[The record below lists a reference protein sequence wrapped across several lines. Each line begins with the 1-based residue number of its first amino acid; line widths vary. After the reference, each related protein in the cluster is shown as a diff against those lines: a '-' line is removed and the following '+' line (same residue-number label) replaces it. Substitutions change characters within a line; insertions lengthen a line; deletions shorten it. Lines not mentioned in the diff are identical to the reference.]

1 MKRRITAIV
10 IALASCHALLVPP
23 IALAQ
28 ARAWWGTNTW
38 TGEVTSFPDNGWRD
52 RPYSVYFRPPDA
64 ATNPNLDY
72 DEYAISFPSDFD
84 PAQSYPVWIKFLHF
98 YGSFTGIYHHT
109 FAENYCDD
117 NQAIFVGFA
126 ARSGAGAGG
135 AGGEWLGD
143 NASGW
148 DDVYYYGPMIRNDL
162 KKLMN
167 ELCHLFNVKYF
178 AFTGASMGGYSSFRI
193 AADIPREHL
202 GVVAASCPAI
212 FYRDWVAGQ
221 DLIEQKV
228 QDGWFNNRLVFLMQ
242 GTEDDTVPVGQSDR
256 LNSAAPDHTWWNY
269 YRVEG
274 AGHVDFFMIWDP
286 VAETENWGQI
296 RPSVSSNPDLVWDAV
311 SQWETAHPEIAGTL
325 LAPMQGWSPPAS
337 TDDWYIPQDLVQWA
351 LDQQGNPSPTPTPTA
366 TGPTPTPSSTPVV
379 SPTPTPTQTA
389 TSTASPSGSPVA
401 QRTIPPLTDI
411 LAASEYLSDGDIPI
425 DSFQPPAAGV
435 YVATAAGGGNDANS
449 GTSIGAPFE
458 HLGKAI
464 EYANNHPSTPMTIH
478 IRGGTYYY
486 KTYDLDQTVDRGNLY
501 VTAYQDEEVTIRPPC
516 WPGNPTSWFDERA
529 FEFNGSYENIT
540 FDGLIFEGWGI
551 IFNPGSPYPT
561 SPMKEITIK
570 NISASDF
577 KHRGGDENFL
587 RVFLETAQVAENV
600 YGEGKEIFDDP
611 DQAHYQIEGLI
622 LSNITVQDVDLVTNV
637 GDENDAN
644 VNGMR
649 ITQVEVRNPP
659 QGSGDSASD
668 ALAIVNS
675 YMILID
681 HCTIINIEDDGI
693 DTKSYNVCVVN
704 TYVNGTGRNGVKFW
718 RNGEM
723 INSIVYDCTP
733 INDGAF
739 IIEAG
744 PFRIVNSVL
753 MKKAIGFAGSFN
765 YDSTSSTKFEIVNSI
780 FADLDHS
787 FYVGTSNLQSKNSL
801 YYDMPDNLF
810 TGQISAA
817 GVAELNN
824 LTNCSGNLSGNPL
837 FNDPSG
843 EDFTIPEASPCK
855 DAGTAAGVLLPSFDY
870 YGYPRSMGSSPDI
883 GPCEYS
889 SYSPSG
895 DEDGDGLLNSEEDLD
910 MDGQVD
916 SGETDPNDPDTDNDG
931 FSDYIEIVNGSNP
944 LNGQDSPGTIRVN
957 FQPSPSARP
966 AGYCLDEGSAYSF
979 RGYGWQ

>member
-1 MKRRITAIV
+1 MKRRTASIV
-10 IALASCHALLVPP
+10 LALASCYALLVPP
-23 IALAQ
+23 VALAQ

-38 TGEVTSFPDNGWRD
+38 TGEVTSFPDDGLSE
-52 RPYSVYFRPPDA
+52 RPYAVYFRPPDH
-64 ATNPNLDY
+64 ATDPNLDY
-72 DEYAISFPSDFD
+72 DEYALSFPSDFD
-84 PAQSYPVWIKFLHF
+84 PSRSYPVWIKFLPF

-143 NASGW
+143 NGSGW
-148 DDVYYYGPMIRNDL
+148 SDVYYYGPMIRNDL
-162 KKLMN
+162 KELMN

-193 AADIPREHL
+193 AADIPREHF

-228 QDGWFNNRLVFLMQ
+228 QDGWFNDRLVFLMQ

-256 LNSAAPDHTWWNY
+256 LNNDAPDHTWWNY
-269 YRVEG
+269 HRIQG
-274 AGHVDFFMIWDP
+274 AGHEEFFMIWDGNN
-286 VAETENWGQI
+286 EDWGHVQ
-296 RPSVSSNPDLVWDAV
+296 PAVSPNPNLVWDEVAR
-311 SQWETAHPEIAGTL
+311 WETAHPEIAGTL
-325 LAPMQGWSPPAS
+325 LAPIQGWSPPAS

-351 LDQQGNPSPTPTPTA
+351 LDQQGNPSPSPTPTA
-366 TGPTPTPSSTPVV
+366 TGPTPTPSSTPAI
-379 SPTPTPTQTA
+379 SPTPTPTP
-389 TSTASPSGSPVA
+389 TSSPSFFPTPR
-401 QRTIPPLTDI
+401 RTIPPLTDI
-411 LAASEYLSDGDIPI
+411 LAASEYLSDGDIPV

-435 YVATAAGGGNDANS
+435 YVATASGGGDDANS
-449 GTSIGAPFE
+449 GTSSGAPFE

-464 EYANNHPSTPMTIH
+464 EYANDHPSTPMTIH

-501 VTAYQDEEVTIRPPC
+501 VTAYQDEEVTIRPPY
-516 WPGNPTSWFDERA
+516 WPGNPTSSYDERA

-540 FDGLIFEGWGI
+540 FDGLDFEGWSI
-551 IFNPGSPYPT
+551 IFNPGSPYGTP
-561 SPMKEITIK
+561 PMRNVTIK
-570 NISASDF
+570 NIGASDF
-577 KHRGGDENFL
+577 KYRGGDENFL
-587 RVFLETAQVAENV
+587 RVLLETGYLSENV

-611 DQAHYQIEGLI
+611 EGAHYQIEGLI
-622 LSNITVQDVDLVTNV
+622 LSNVSVQDADMITNV

-644 VNGMR
+644 VRGMR
-649 ITQVEVRNPP
+649 VTETEVRNPP
-659 QGSGDSASD
+659 QGSGNSSSD

-739 IIEAG
+739 IIEEG
-744 PFRIVNSVL
+744 PFRIINSLL
-753 MKKAIGFAGSFN
+753 MKKSVGYAGSFN
-765 YDSTSSTKFEIVNSI
+765 YGGTSSAKFEIVNSV
-780 FADLDHS
+780 FSDLDHTY
-787 FYVGTSNLQSKNSL
+787 YVGTGDLRSRNSL
-801 YYDMPDNLF
+801 YHDMPVGLF
-810 TGQISAA
+810 SGQTAA
-817 GVAELNN
+817 ANVAQLNG
-824 LTNCSGNLSGNPL
+824 LQNCSGNISGDPL
-837 FNDPSG
+837 FTDPEG
-843 EDFTIPEASPCK
+843 EDFTIQEASPCK

-870 YGYPRSMGSSPDI
+870 YGYPRSMGSAPDI

-895 DEDGDGLLNSEEDLD
+895 DEDGDGLLNSEEDTD
-910 MDGQVD
+910 MDGIVNE
-916 SGETDPNDPDTDNDG
+916 GETDPNDPDTDDDG
-931 FSDYIEIVNGSNP
+931 FGDYIETISGSDP
-944 LNGQDSPGTIRVN
+944 RDGGKHPSGIGVN
-957 FQPSPSARP
+957 FQPSSSTRP
-966 AGYCLDEGSAYSF
+966 AGYCLDGGSDYSY